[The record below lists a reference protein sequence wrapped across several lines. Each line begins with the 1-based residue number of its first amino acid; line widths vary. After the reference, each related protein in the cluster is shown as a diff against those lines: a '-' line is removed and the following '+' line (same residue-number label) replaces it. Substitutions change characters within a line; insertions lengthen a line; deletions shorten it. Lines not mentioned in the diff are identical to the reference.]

1 LRRIYEGYILSYMA
15 LSIRNPETDRLAR
28 ELARATGED
37 ITDAIT
43 VAVRERL
50 ERLRVRR
57 DTIVEDLMRIARA
70 APPIVD
76 PRPMDELLGYGVDGL
91 PH

>member
-1 LRRIYEGYILSYMA
+1 MA

-28 ELARATGED
+28 ELARATGEE

-43 VAVRERL
+43 IAVRERL
-50 ERLRVRR
+50 ARVRNR
-57 DTIVEDLMRIARA
+57 RGSLVEDLMRIARA
-70 APPIVD
+70 APPALD
-76 PRPMDELLGYGVDGL
+76 PRPMDELLGYGDDGL